1 MGYVTDFLA
10 MMAKKKTRNVVSYF
24 GTVPKDKMQRKNSME
39 QNQKKYVTTWG
50 NAISIADRKPE
61 NYAKDLTLRYPVRP
75 MFDGD
80 KIKITLDNFCGT
92 ESVTISRIY
101 VADSVDGGREIV
113 EQTSTPVT
121 FDNGSR
127 SVTIPAGETV
137 VSDEIRFP
145 VRRGNDISVSFYLG
159 GFTQMRSAVLIT
171 GPLSKGFYTVGDY
184 AQSAKLPLDLTRN
197 TNWFYFLSNVE
208 IETDSVNR
216 AVICYGDSITSQSW
230 PDYLTLRLF
239 SENIAHTA
247 IVRRAASGT
256 RILRQ
261 YDNITYDSYGLKG
274 EIRFPREARVS
285 GADTVIIQHGINDII
300 HPVGVEVNPFR
311 PWSDLPT
318 ADDLIQG
325 LRQYIIQAKEYGLQ
339 VYIGTLLPIYGWRTY
354 EPFRD
359 ELRCAVNEWI
369 RTTSEIQGCIDFD
382 RALCDMDNPA
392 AFGQGYD
399 SGDHLHP
406 SEKAYERMAAEVPK
420 LLLEQS
426 S

>member
-1 MGYVTDFLA
+1 M
-10 MMAKKKTRNVVSYF
+10 
-24 GTVPKDKMQRKNSME
+24 
-39 QNQKKYVTTWG
+39 KKYVTTWG
-50 NAISIADRKPE
+50 NAVSIADRRPE
-61 NYAKDLTLRYPVRP
+61 NYARDLTLRYPIRP

-80 KIKITLDNFCGT
+80 RLKITLDNFCGT
-92 ESVTISRIY
+92 QPVTISHVY
-101 VADSVDGGREIV
+101 VADSADSGRGIAAE
-113 EQTSTPVT
+113 TSTPVT

-127 SVTIPAGETV
+127 GVTIPAGEAA
-137 VSDEIRFP
+137 VSDGIRFP

-159 GFTQMRSAVLIT
+159 DFVQMRSAVLIT
-171 GPLSKGFYTVGDY
+171 GPLSKGYYAVGDY
-184 AQSAKLPLDLTRN
+184 AQSGMLPLDLTRN

-208 IETDSVNR
+208 IETESTNR
-216 AVICYGDSITSQSW
+216 AVICYGDSITSQAW

-239 SENIAHTA
+239 QEDIAHTA

-274 EIRFPREARVS
+274 SVRFPREARVS

-325 LRQYIIQAKEYGLQ
+325 LREYVRQARAYGLA

-359 ELRCAVNEWI
+359 ELRCAVNAWI
-369 RTTSEIQGCIDFD
+369 RRTPEIDGCIDFD
-382 RALCDMDNPA
+382 EALRDSARPA
-392 AFGQGYD
+392 AFAQCYD

-406 SEKAYERMAAEVPK
+406 SESAYERMAAQIPEI
-420 LLLEQS
+420 LLRHKEK
-426 S
+426 

>member
-1 MGYVTDFLA
+1 MDLTDEA
-10 MMAKKKTRNVVSYF
+10 RAVYRKRAWN
-24 GTVPKDKMQRKNSME
+24 KM
-39 QNQKKYVTTWG
+39 KKYVTTWG
-50 NAISIADRKPE
+50 NAISIADRRPE
-61 NYAKDLTLRYPVRP
+61 NYAKDLTLRYPIRP

-80 KIKITLDNFCGT
+80 RLKITFDNFCGT
-92 ESVTISRIY
+92 EPVTISGAF
-101 VADSVDGGREIV
+101 VADSADSGREIV
-113 EQTSTPVT
+113 EQSNIEVT

-127 SVTIPAGETV
+127 SVTIPPGEAA
-137 VSDEIRFP
+137 VSDAVRFC
-145 VRRGNDISVSFYLG
+145 VKRGNDISVSFYLG
-159 GFTQMRSAVLIT
+159 EFTQMRSAVLIT
-171 GPLSKGFYTVGDY
+171 GPLSKGYYAVGDH
-184 AQSAKLPLDLTRN
+184 AQSGKLPMDLTRN

-208 IETDSVNR
+208 IETEGTNR

-239 SENIAHTA
+239 QENIEHTA

-274 EIRFPREARVS
+274 AVRFPREAKVS

-318 ADDLIQG
+318 ADELIQG
-325 LRQYIIQAKEYGLQ
+325 LQWYIAQAKEHGLD
-339 VYIGTLLPIYGWRTY
+339 VYMGTLLPIYGWRTY

-369 RTTSEIQGCIDFD
+369 RQTPGIKGCIDFD
-382 RALCDMDNPA
+382 KALCDSADPA
-392 AFGQGYD
+392 AFAPGYD

-406 SEKAYERMAAEVPK
+406 SEKAYERMAEEVPEI
-420 LLLEQS
+420 LLRHKER
-426 S
+426 

>member
-1 MGYVTDFLA
+1 
-10 MMAKKKTRNVVSYF
+10 
-24 GTVPKDKMQRKNSME
+24 ME
-39 QNQKKYVTTWG
+39 QKNKKYVTTWG
-50 NAISIADRKPE
+50 NAISIADRRPE

-80 KIKITLDNFCGT
+80 RLKITLDNFCGT
-92 ESVTISRIY
+92 EPVTISHVY
-101 VADSVDGGREIV
+101 VADSVDGGREIA
-113 EQTSTPVT
+113 EETNTPVT
-121 FDNGSR
+121 FENGSR
-127 SVTIPAGETV
+127 SVTIPAGEAV
-137 VSDEIRFP
+137 VSDEISFD
-145 VRRGNDISVSFYLG
+145 VKRGNDISVSFYLG
-159 GFTQMRSAVLIT
+159 EFTLMRSAVLIT
-171 GPLSKGFYTVGDY
+171 GPLSKGFYAVGDY
-184 AQSAKLPLDLTRN
+184 AQSGVLPMDFTRN

-208 IETDSVNR
+208 IYTENTNR
-216 AVICYGDSITSQSW
+216 AVICYGDSITSQAW

-239 SENIAHTA
+239 DEKIEHTS

-274 EIRFPREARVS
+274 ETRFPREAKVS
-285 GADTVIIQHGINDII
+285 GADTIIIQHGINDII

-318 ADDLIQG
+318 ADEMITG
-325 LRQYIIQAKEYGLQ
+325 LKKYVEWAKEYGLE

-369 RTTSEIQGCIDFD
+369 RTTPDIKGCIDFD
-382 RALCDMDNPA
+382 KALCDSTNPA
-392 AFGQGYD
+392 AFAEGYD

-406 SEKAYERMAAEVPK
+406 SGKAYERMAAEVPEA
-420 LLLEQS
+420 LLRG
-426 S
+426 

>member
-1 MGYVTDFLA
+1 
-10 MMAKKKTRNVVSYF
+10 MM
-24 GTVPKDKMQRKNSME
+24 
-39 QNQKKYVTTWG
+39 KKYVTTWG

-75 MFDGD
+75 MFDGERL
-80 KIKITLDNFCGT
+80 KITLDNFCGT
-92 ESVTISRIY
+92 NPVTISH
-101 VADSVDGGREIV
+101 VDVALSADSGREIV
-113 EQTSTPVT
+113 GETSTPVT

-127 SVTIPAGETV
+127 SVTIPAGEAA
-137 VSDEIRFP
+137 VSDAVDFC
-145 VRRGNDISVSFYLG
+145 VRRGKDISVSFYLG
-159 GFTQMRSAVLIT
+159 EFTQMRSSVLIT
-171 GPLSKGFYTVGDY
+171 GPLSKGYYSVGDHT
-184 AQSAKLPLDLTRN
+184 QSGRLPLELTRN

-208 IETDSVNR
+208 IETESVNR
-216 AVICYGDSITSQSW
+216 AVICYGDSITSQAW

-239 SENIAHTA
+239 QENIAHTA

-274 EIRFPREARVS
+274 SIRFPREAKVN

-325 LRQYIIQAKEYGLQ
+325 LRRYIVQAREYGLD

-354 EPFRD
+354 ESFRD

-369 RTTSEIQGCIDFD
+369 RHTPEIDGVIDFD
-382 RALCDMDNPA
+382 RALRDRDNPA
-392 AFGQGYD
+392 AFAPDYD

-406 SEKAYERMAAEVPK
+406 SESAYERMAAEVPEI
-420 LLLEQS
+420 LLRHKEK
-426 S
+426 

>member
-1 MGYVTDFLA
+1 M
-10 MMAKKKTRNVVSYF
+10 
-24 GTVPKDKMQRKNSME
+24 
-39 QNQKKYVTTWG
+39 KKYVTTWG
-50 NAISIADRKPE
+50 NAISIADRRPE
-61 NYAKDLTLRYPVRP
+61 NYAKDLTLRYPIRP
-75 MFDGD
+75 MFDGEQL
-80 KIKITLDNFCGT
+80 KITLDNFCGT
-92 ESVTISRIY
+92 ESVTVSSAY
-101 VADSVDGGREIV
+101 VAYSADSAREIV
-113 EQTSTPVT
+113 EESSTPVT
-121 FDNGSR
+121 FDNGSG
-127 SVTIPAGETV
+127 SVTISPGEAV
-137 VSDEIRFP
+137 VSDAVQFS

-159 GFTQMRSAVLIT
+159 EFTQMRSAVLIT
-171 GPLSKGFYTVGDY
+171 GPLSKGYYSVGDY
-184 AQSAKLPLDLTRN
+184 AQIGKLPLDLTRN

-208 IETDSVNR
+208 IETEGTNR
-216 AVICYGDSITSQSW
+216 AVICYGDSITSQAW

-239 SENIAHTA
+239 QQDIAHTA

-274 EIRFPREARVS
+274 AVRFPREAKVS

-325 LRQYIIQAKEYGLQ
+325 LRQYIRQAREYGLA

-369 RTTSEIQGCIDFD
+369 RRTPEIEGCIDFD
-382 RALCDMDNPA
+382 RALCDSENPA
-392 AFGQGYD
+392 AFARDYD

-406 SEKAYERMAAEVPK
+406 SERAYERMAAEVPEI
-420 LLLEQS
+420 LLRHKER
-426 S
+426 

>member
-1 MGYVTDFLA
+1 MNLNDL
-10 MMAKKKTRNVVSYF
+10 
-24 GTVPKDKMQRKNSME
+24 NS
-39 QNQKKYVTTWG
+39 KKYVTTWG

-61 NYAKDLTLRYPVRP
+61 NYARNLTLRYPIRP

-80 KIKITLDNFCGT
+80 KLKITLDNFCGT
-92 ESVTISRIY
+92 ESVTVTKAF
-101 VADSVDGGREIV
+101 VALSKDSEREII
-113 EQTSTPVT
+113 EDTNTAVT
-121 FDNGSR
+121 FNNGAV
-127 SVTIPAGETV
+127 SVEIPAGEAV
-137 VSDEIRFP
+137 VSDEIIFD
-145 VRRGNDISVSFYLG
+145 VKRGADISISLYFG
-159 GFTQMRSAVLIT
+159 DFTLMRSAVLIT
-171 GPLSKGFYTVGDY
+171 GPLSRGYYSVGDY
-184 AQSAKLPLDLTRN
+184 AESGSLPMDFTRN

-208 IETDSVNR
+208 IYTENTNR
-216 AVICYGDSITSQSW
+216 AIVCYGDSITSQAW

-239 SENIAHTA
+239 DENVTDTA

-274 EIRFPREARVS
+274 ETRFPREAKVT

-318 ADDLIQG
+318 ADELIDG
-325 LRQYIIQAKEYGLQ
+325 LKWYTKKAREYGLK

-359 ELRCAVNEWI
+359 ELRCQVNEWI
-369 RTTSEIQGCIDFD
+369 RNTPDTDGCIDFD
-382 RALCDMDNPA
+382 KALRDSKNAA
-392 AFGQGYD
+392 AFADGYD

-406 SEKAYERMAAEVPK
+406 SLKAYERMANEVPSV
-420 LLLEQS
+420 LLNGGMIK
-426 S
+426 

>member
-1 MGYVTDFLA
+1 
-10 MMAKKKTRNVVSYF
+10 
-24 GTVPKDKMQRKNSME
+24 
-39 QNQKKYVTTWG
+39 
-50 NAISIADRKPE
+50 
-61 NYAKDLTLRYPVRP
+61 
-75 MFDGD
+75 
-80 KIKITLDNFCGT
+80 
-92 ESVTISRIY
+92 
-101 VADSVDGGREIV
+101 V

-127 SVTIPAGETV
+127 SVTIPAGEAA
-137 VSDEIRFP
+137 VSDEIHFP
-145 VRRGNDISVSFYLG
+145 VRRGNDITVSFYLG

-197 TNWFYFLSNVE
+197 TNWFYFMSNVE
-208 IETDSVNR
+208 IETDNANR

-239 SENIAHTA
+239 SEHIAHTA

-274 EIRFPREARVS
+274 AIRFPREARVS

-325 LRQYIIQAKEYGLQ
+325 LRRYIAQAEAYGLQ
-339 VYIGTLLPIYGWRTY
+339 VYLGTLLPIYGWRTY
-354 EPFRD
+354 EPFRE

-369 RTTSEIQGCIDFD
+369 RTTSEIQGYIDFD
-382 RALCDMDNPA
+382 KALCDRDNPA

-406 SEKAYERMAAEVPK
+406 SEKAYKRMAAEVPK
-420 LLLEQS
+420 SLLERS

>member
-1 MGYVTDFLA
+1 
-10 MMAKKKTRNVVSYF
+10 
-24 GTVPKDKMQRKNSME
+24 ME
-39 QNQKKYVTTWG
+39 QKNKKYVTTWG
-50 NAISIADRKPE
+50 NAISIADRRPE

-80 KIKITLDNFCGT
+80 RLKITLDNFCGT
-92 ESVTISRIY
+92 EPVTISHVY
-101 VADSVDGGREIV
+101 VADSVDGGREIA
-113 EQTSTPVT
+113 EETNTPVT
-121 FDNGSR
+121 FENGSR
-127 SVTIPAGETV
+127 SVTIPAGEAV
-137 VSDEIRFP
+137 VSDEISFD
-145 VRRGNDISVSFYLG
+145 VKRGSDISVSFYLG
-159 GFTQMRSAVLIT
+159 GFTLMRSAVLIT
-171 GPLSKGFYTVGDY
+171 GPLSKGFYAVGDY
-184 AQSAKLPLDLTRN
+184 AQSAVLPLDLTRN

-208 IETDSVNR
+208 IYTENTNR
-216 AVICYGDSITSQSW
+216 DVICYGDSITSQAW

-239 SENIAHTA
+239 DEKIEHTS

-274 EIRFPREARVS
+274 ETRFPREAKVS
-285 GADTVIIQHGINDII
+285 GADTIIIQHGINDII

-318 ADDLIQG
+318 ADEMIAG
-325 LRQYIIQAKEYGLQ
+325 LKKYVEWAKEYGLE

-369 RTTSEIQGCIDFD
+369 RTTPDIKGCIDFD
-382 RALCDMDNPA
+382 KALCDSTNPA
-392 AFGQGYD
+392 AFAEGYD

-406 SEKAYERMAAEVPK
+406 SLKAYERMAAEVPEA
-420 LLLEQS
+420 LLRGWFE
-426 S
+426 